1 MTPIERVTAKSRAL
15 TTLGL
20 ERHVHQGDLKEAFRK
35 LTFEKHPDRASG
47 TTEEFAR
54 ITDAFRFLSNN
65 AGKLGIPEAPAAA
78 PARPARRV
86 SRPTIQ
92 PTETAFDDLA
102 QSECRAAFDGIV
114 SGTIHVAS
122 RLYRTGRRLTYYVA
136 TPAGPGLNRVAVPT
150 GDLID
155 SRRVCPVIVT
165 LDSRE
170 IFGCVYEVPEAV
182 CAKRF
187 PGARSVSFRFAQ

>member
-1 MTPIERVTAKSRAL
+1 MTPLERVSAKSRAL
-15 TTLGL
+15 ATLGL
-20 ERHVHQGDLKEAFRK
+20 ERHVHQGDLKAAFRK
-35 LTFEKHPDRASG
+35 LAFEKHPDHASG

-65 AGKLGIPEAPAAA
+65 AGELGIPEAPVAL
-78 PARPARRV
+78 PAKPARRV
-86 SRPTIQ
+86 SRPTIE
-92 PTETAFDDLA
+92 PTESAFDDLTL
-102 QSECRAAFDGIV
+102 SECRAAFDGDV

-122 RLYRTGRRLTYYVA
+122 RLYRTGRRLTYYIA
-136 TPAGPGLNRVAVPT
+136 TSAGPGLNRVAVPT

-155 SRRVCPVIVT
+155 ARHVGPVIVT

-170 IFGCVYEVPEAV
+170 IFGCVYEVPDAV
-182 CAKRF
+182 CAKSF